1 MIERKNENQK
11 KEKKL
16 LLFVT
21 WPVFKNNAHKKVFM
35 SLTLPLLELN
45 TGIKLFT
52 KKCQF
57 FFSVKRMVG

>member
-35 SLTLPLLELN
+35 SLTLPVSELN

-52 KKCQF
+52 ET
-57 FFSVKRMVG
+57 